1 MAKKGQKFKKYS
13 FELKKEIIEDYLKGM
28 GKFELMKKYDVLSS
42 TQISKWI
49 RDYKAKGNEGLK
61 AKKKGRPN
69 KSKEQSEI
77 EQLRMENEILKKI
90 QTLLEQEKP

>member
-13 FELKKEIIEDYLKGM
+13 FELKKEVVEDYLKGM

-49 RDYKAKGNEGLK
+49 RDYKAKGYEGLK
-61 AKKKGRPN
+61 SMKRGRPKKN
-69 KSKEQSEI
+69 KEQNEI

-90 QTLLEQEKP
+90 RDLLEQEKP